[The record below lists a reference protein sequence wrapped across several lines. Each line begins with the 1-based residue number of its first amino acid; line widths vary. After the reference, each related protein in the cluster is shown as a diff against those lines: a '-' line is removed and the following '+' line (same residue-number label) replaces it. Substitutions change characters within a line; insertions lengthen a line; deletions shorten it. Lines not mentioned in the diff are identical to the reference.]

1 VNEQTTVLPEI
12 RLKWIRGN
20 EKIDFSRP
28 NTTLCVGQRGTGKS
42 SLLEA
47 LGTRYPK
54 IIDLFGS
61 KDNEGLAWCKP
72 ESPFHNILF
81 VIGRNVEVASQWDKI
96 AIDKLTLADFKNYEV
111 ITTCYAFF
119 NTVHEYFS
127 ALQRIT
133 GILWEKRTSWTEPW
147 NVIIREAANWLYSRI
162 QIVKDSEMAK
172 ADFIQTLREA
182 RHSGLAVSV
191 DTVRWTDIDKAVR
204 DISDFLFLK
213 RVGAIGLPKD
223 LRYVYRY
230 ITPDSMMRM
239 QPSIF
244 ALLTSQG
251 SIGYG
256 NFDYPRWHK
265 EERENILFKLNIDV
279 QHLGD
284 MERDLGYTVGLIE
297 HAKII
302 ESYMENSS
310 MSKTAALANRSK
322 ATVWSEVKI
331 HNDSIAEVGR
341 CLECQKANGKY
352 MNQPIKKR
360 KKLKDF

>member
-1 VNEQTTVLPEI
+1 
-12 RLKWIRGN
+12 
-20 EKIDFSRP
+20 
-28 NTTLCVGQRGTGKS
+28 
-42 SLLEA
+42 
-47 LGTRYPK
+47 
-54 IIDLFGS
+54 
-61 KDNEGLAWCKP
+61 
-72 ESPFHNILF
+72 
-81 VIGRNVEVASQWDKI
+81 
-96 AIDKLTLADFKNYEV
+96 
-111 ITTCYAFF
+111 
-119 NTVHEYFS
+119 VHEYFS

-133 GILWEKRTSWTEPW
+133 GILWEKRTSWSEPW
-147 NVIIREAANWLYSRI
+147 NILIREAANWIYSRI
-162 QIVKDSEMAK
+162 QIVRDSEMAK

-230 ITPDSMMRM
+230 IRPDSMMRM

-284 MERDLGYTVGLIE
+284 VNRDLGYTVGLIE

-302 ESYMENSS
+302 ETYMEKSS
-310 MSKTAALANRSK
+310 MGKTAVIVNRSK
-322 ATVWSEVKI
+322 STICGEVKI
-331 HNDSIAEVGR
+331 HNDSIGELGR
-341 CLECQKANGKY
+341 CLECEKANGKY

-360 KKLKDF
+360 KIPKDF